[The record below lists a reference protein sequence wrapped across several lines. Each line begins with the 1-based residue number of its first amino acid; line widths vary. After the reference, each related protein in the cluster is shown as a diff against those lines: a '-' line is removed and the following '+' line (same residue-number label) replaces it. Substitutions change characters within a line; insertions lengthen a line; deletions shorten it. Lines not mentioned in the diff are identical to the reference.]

1 MGEAT
6 DDRPKARRPRTN
18 AERTATARFKLI
30 TAAIDCLQGVGYTAT
45 STLMIA
51 QAAAVSRGAMLHH
64 FPTKVDLMLAVVAHV
79 IECQKQFYTTE
90 LFKLAR
96 GRERYVAIT
105 GLTWTAW
112 SQPSGIAVI
121 EIMIAA
127 RSDAALAERL
137 PPLLQELETSQREDV
152 WAIAKS
158 AGITDRDTVEA
169 SVQIN
174 LAAIRGL
181 CIDLMVRPNRE
192 DVSTALSLLMAYK
205 EATAEH
211 LISRGANEL
220 GPALATALEVSPET
234 PAARP
239 EIGIDLVDELT
250 ADNERL
256 KTLLGN
262 ALLDIAKLRE
272 RLQG

>member
-1 MGEAT
+1 MVKAA
-6 DDRPKARRPRTN
+6 DDRLAARRPRTN
-18 AERTATARFKLI
+18 AERTATTRFKLVS
-30 TAAIDCLQGVGYTAT
+30 AAIECLQGVGYTAT
-45 STLMIA
+45 STMMIA

-79 IECQKQFYTTE
+79 IESQKQFYTAE

-137 PPLLQELETSQREDV
+137 PPLLQELETSQRQDV

-158 AGITDRDTVEA
+158 AGITDRETVEA

-181 CIDLMVRPNRE
+181 CIDLMVRPGRE
-192 DVSTALSLLMAYK
+192 DVSTAFSLLMAYK

-211 LISRGANEL
+211 LMSRGANRL
-220 GPALATALEVSPET
+220 GPALAAALEVSPE
-234 PAARP
+234 PPVARP
-239 EIGIDLVDELT
+239 EIAIERVDELS

-256 KTLLGN
+256 KTLLGD
-262 ALLDIAKLRE
+262 ALLENAKLRE